1 MSDYNYGGCYYQLR
15 MNLGIENN
23 TTIVTAA
30 GSGLGKATAKAFAQ
44 EGANLVLNDLNEDN
58 LTEAVGEINEIS
70 ASGDVIPIQGDLTKQ
85 NDITRIVDT
94 TVEEFGGIDH
104 LVTSS
109 GGPSAGPFM
118 EMDDN
123 DWNFAHE
130 LLLLSVVRLCR
141 EAYPHLKEGD
151 GGTIVNSTSRSVK
164 EAINGLVLSNAVR
177 SGVAGLSK
185 TLSMEFAP
193 EVRTNIVMP
202 GPTETQRMVDLIE
215 SGIERG
221 EYDSY
226 REGRK
231 AKAEGIPLGRI
242 GGPEEFGEFVTF
254 LSSPRASYVNGAAIP
269 IDGGAMAS
277 NV

>member
-1 MSDYNYGGCYYQLR
+1 ME
-15 MNLGIENN
+15 LGLETN
-23 TTIVTAA
+23 TAIVTAA
-30 GSGLGKATAKAFAQ
+30 GSGLGKATAKAFAR
-44 EGANLVLNDLNEDN
+44 EGANVVLNDLNEEN
-58 LTEAVGEINEIS
+58 LTEATSEIEDI
-70 ASGDVIPIQGDLTKQ
+70 AAGGDVVPVQGDLTEPD
-85 NDITRIVDT
+85 DITEFVDT
-94 TVEEFGGIDH
+94 AVEECGGIDH

-118 EMDDN
+118 EMDDD

-130 LLLLSVVRLCR
+130 LLLMSVVRLCR
-141 EAYPHLKEGD
+141 EAYPHLKQGD

-164 EAINGLVLSNAVR
+164 EAIDGLVLSNAVR

-185 TLSMEFAP
+185 TLSTEFAP
-193 EVRTNIVMP
+193 EVRTNVVMP

-215 SGIERG
+215 SGLDRG

-226 REGRK
+226 EEGRK
-231 AKAEGIPLGRI
+231 AKASGIPLGRV
-242 GGPEEFGEFVTF
+242 GDPQEFGEFVAF
-254 LSSPRASYVNGAAIP
+254 LSSPRASYLNGAAIP